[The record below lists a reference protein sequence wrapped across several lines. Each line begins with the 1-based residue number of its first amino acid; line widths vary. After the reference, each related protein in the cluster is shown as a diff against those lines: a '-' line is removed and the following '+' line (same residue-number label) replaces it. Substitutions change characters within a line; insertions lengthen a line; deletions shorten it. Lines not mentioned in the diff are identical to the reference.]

1 MKKQIALFLSVFV
14 SFVSLA
20 QLKVDDKISI
30 QEAITK
36 LVGPGVRISNVQI
49 SCPSSKNRPFGYF
62 TDNTGSLDLTEGLI
76 LTTGAARNAVGP
88 NNSGSISQGNGNTN
102 KDSDLATIISN
113 NEKQL
118 DACVVEF
125 NVEVFADTLVFDY
138 VFGSD
143 EYPEFIKDYHDV
155 FGFFISGPGI
165 PGIVNLALVPGT
177 TDPVS
182 VKNISKSANSQYFIE
197 NGSGSTPFDNLFIQ
211 YDGYTKKL
219 ESKIA
224 VVPCQMYR
232 LKLAICDVKDDI
244 YDAGIF
250 IGGKSL
256 RTKAPVFSKRSQFQK
271 FRTATEGCNGVFVM
285 LSRQSRIETE
295 TSFQLEYSGTATP
308 GLDYG
313 DVPSQLDFASG
324 EKSKEFFIPILSDL
338 IQDDGEEIIISVTN
352 PCPGLP
358 EVDQL
363 KVLIRESFDFDV
375 SDAVIC
381 LGDSANLNPEPA
393 SGYQY
398 NWFPDSFLSCS
409 TCPSPKSSPPAITR
423 YWVQIQEVGSGCKAV
438 DSLEVRVKPIPEAA
452 FKLESNPDYT
462 NLDVFFTNQ
471 SNFADS
477 WSWDFGDGATSTE
490 KDPRHYFLSG
500 FAMDTVEYRV
510 VLTARNTEQKC
521 LDTATTLIKIG
532 NPLNIPTLLT
542 ANEDGINDA
551 FFIRG
556 IQPGKWSVE
565 ICNRWGQVV
574 FQTES
579 YNLDWDGRNVEPGI
593 YFFRLQNQPAT
604 RSFTGWIQLL
614 K

>member
-1 MKKQIALFLSVFV
+1 MKIRVSIVFFLLVAMTCA
-14 SFVSLA
+14 A
-20 QLKVDDKISI
+20 QLKVDDQISI

-36 LVGPGVRISNVQI
+36 LVGPGVRVSGVQI
-49 SCPSSKNRPFGYF
+49 NCPSSKSRPYGYF
-62 TDNTGSLDLTEGLI
+62 TDNTGSLDLPEGLI
-76 LTTGAARNAVGP
+76 LTTGSAKNAIGP

-102 KDSDLATIISN
+102 KDPDLSVIIANS
-113 NEKQL
+113 EKQL

-165 PGIVNLALVPGT
+165 PGMVNLALVPGT
-177 TDPVS
+177 SDPVS
-182 VKNISKSANSQYFIE
+182 VKNLNKTTNSQYFIE
-197 NGSGSTPFDNLFIQ
+197 NGTGSTPFDNLFVQ

-256 RTKAPVFSKRSQFQK
+256 RTKAPIFSKRSQFPK
-271 FRTATEGCNGVFVM
+271 FRTATEGCNGIFVT
-285 LSRQSRIETE
+285 LTRQSRIETE
-295 TSFQLEYSGTATP
+295 TSFQLEYSGTATQ

-313 DVPSQLDFASG
+313 SVPTQLDFAAG
-324 EKSKEFFIPILSDL
+324 ERSREFFIPILNDEL
-338 IQDDGEEIIISVTN
+338 PDDNEEIIVSVIN

-363 KVLIRESFDFDV
+363 KIIIRETFDFDV
-375 SDAVIC
+375 PDFEIC
-381 LGDSANLNPEPA
+381 LGDSVNLNPAPPT
-393 SGYQY
+393 GYQY
-398 NWFPDSFLSCS
+398 NWFPPLFLSC
-409 TCPSPKSSPPAITR
+409 TNCASPKSSPPENIR
-423 YWVQIQEVGSGCKAV
+423 YYVQIQEDESGCKAF
-438 DSLEVRVKPIPEAA
+438 DSLEVKVKPIPIAA
-452 FKLESNPDYT
+452 FDFESNSDYT

-471 SNFADS
+471 SQFADA
-477 WSWDFGDGATSTE
+477 WNWDFSDGSTSQE
-490 KDPRHYFLSG
+490 KDARHYFLSG
-500 FAMDTVEYRV
+500 FAMDTISYKVI
-510 VLTARNTEQKC
+510 LTARNSEIGC
-521 LDTATTLIKIG
+521 SDTASVLIKIG
-532 NPLNIPTLLT
+532 NPLNIPNLIT
-542 ANEDGINDA
+542 ANGDEVNDS
-551 FFIRG
+551 FFIKG

-565 ICNRWGQVV
+565 ICDRWGQIV
-574 FQTES
+574 FQS
-579 YNLDWDGRNVEPGI
+579 NAYNLDWKGENVEPGI
-593 YFFRLQNQPAT
+593 YFFRLQNQPGT